1 MNIRCALVRNRKQK
15 GNFSLKRIFYD
26 KHITNETNPLRM
38 EYTPLV
44 FMAIMFVLF
53 TIAGCMNQVDWF
65 SYKEPV
71 PDPRPKLS
79 KYLRYSNDTDFND
92 LSTRTQHGWWID
104 ENSPTGYIRAHH
116 YWCREAKMAVPIGCT
131 AEKSKEVP
139 GGYTFETSGY
149 GMG

>member
-1 MNIRCALVRNRKQK
+1 
-15 GNFSLKRIFYD
+15 
-26 KHITNETNPLRM
+26 M

-44 FMAIMFVLF
+44 FMTVMFVLF

-65 SYKEPV
+65 FYKEPV

-79 KYLRYSNDTDFND
+79 EYLRYSNDTDFND

-104 ENSPTGYIRAHH
+104 ENSPTGYVRAHH
-116 YWCREAKMAVPIGCT
+116 YWCIDSKRQVPNGYF
-131 AEKSKEVP
+131 AEKSKEVA
-139 GGYTFETSGY
+139 GEYDIVWSGY